1 MLWLPASRVGIKGA
15 CSLAL
20 RQKES
25 ADLQP
30 TTQTSLKCGRQASA
44 LYGQNLQE
52 SLQPKHNRSL
62 KGGSNKV
69 NNLGVCLQVS
79 VLPVFTLGG
88 EGEPGQAR
96 RQHTQQEA
104 PDPPALAGSSAAA
117 NTQAP
122 IPPRAQ
128 GTGQL
133 EPQSTAGNRRWARNQ
148 PTGPNSGK
156 TPRATLALSYFCTQ
170 GPLGRTE
177 SIFKDEPDT
186 GRPGSF
192 STKIQTTTAGPSLCE
207 MGRNAKLPLEYIHMY
222 MSVSVC
228 GYIRIHRHIYTHT
241 RMCIYTHTY
250 INKP

>member
-1 MLWLPASRVGIKGA
+1 MLCARKSRPTCNQPPRPP
-15 CSLAL
+15 CSVAARHLL
-20 RQKES
+20 STR
-25 ADLQP
+25 
-30 TTQTSLKCGRQASA
+30 
-44 LYGQNLQE
+44 QNLQA

-79 VLPVFTLGG
+79 VLPVFTLSG
-88 EGEPGQAR
+88 ERGSQVKHADSTPSRESLT
-96 RQHTQQEA
+96 H
-104 PDPPALAGSSAAA
+104 LSHAGSSAAA
-117 NTQAP
+117 DTQVP
-122 IPPRAQ
+122 IPPRTR

-133 EPQSTAGNRRWARNQ
+133 EPQSTAGNRKRARNQ

-156 TPRATLALSYFCTQ
+156 TPRATPALSYFCTQ

-177 SIFKDEPDT
+177 TIFKDEPDR

-207 MGRNAKLPLEYIHMY
+207 MGRNAKLPLEYIHTY

-228 GYIRIHRHIYTHT
+228 AYIHNTPTY
-241 RMCIYTHTY
+241 IYTHTY
-250 INKP
+250 VYIYTHIYK